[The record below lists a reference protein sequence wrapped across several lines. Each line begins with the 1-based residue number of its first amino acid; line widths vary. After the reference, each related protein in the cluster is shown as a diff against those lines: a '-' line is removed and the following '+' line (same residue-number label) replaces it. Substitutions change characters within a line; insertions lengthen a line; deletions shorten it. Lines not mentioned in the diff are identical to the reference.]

1 MISLTTNEKMAESD
15 INKSV
20 WVSGTAGKFGIPNV
34 AIVIPV
40 IKLST
45 IAYSRVLLGL
55 DRPEVLPSPNIENQE
70 NSGEEEDFKSQR
82 VKRRIM
88 QRHREIV

>member
-34 AIVIPV
+34 AIVIPA

-55 DRPEVLPSPNIENQE
+55 DAQKCPRSLTLKIRKIAE
-70 NSGEEEDFKSQR
+70 K
-82 VKRRIM
+82 KRISK
-88 QRHREIV
+88 VNV